1 MRPARASVH
10 ARSALHCLTDLPK
23 RYGIPAKANIHP
35 FDTQRL
41 REYRETFGGKPT
53 DKFEEAVAAA
63 RLFESGSSTRRAS
76 VDQSS
81 RQTSA
86 ARPSRADSRTSTSS
100 VDAAA
105 VVGVSRRELEP
116 SSNHGVKRAEC
127 DDGRPSKEKVQT
139 APFSRA
145 PTMLFVRAFASVIP
159 SLRPHDAMH
168 AAISSQR
175 R

>member
-1 MRPARASVH
+1 VVESILKHDIWSV
-10 ARSALHCLTDLPK
+10 AEE
-23 RYGIPAKANIHP
+23 NI
-35 FDTQRL
+35 
-41 REYRETFGGKPT
+41 
-53 DKFEEAVAAA
+53 
-63 RLFESGSSTRRAS
+63 S
-76 VDQSS
+76 
-81 RQTSA
+81 
-86 ARPSRADSRTSTSS
+86 
-100 VDAAA
+100 
-105 VVGVSRRELEP
+105 